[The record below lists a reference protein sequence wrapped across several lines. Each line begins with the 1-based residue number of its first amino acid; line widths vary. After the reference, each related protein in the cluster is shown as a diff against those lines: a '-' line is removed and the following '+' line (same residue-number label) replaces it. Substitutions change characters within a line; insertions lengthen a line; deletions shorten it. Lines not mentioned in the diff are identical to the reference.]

1 MNEKV
6 KIYCIY
12 NAEGSIIGELKYLY
26 DKYIRDIKCSM
37 CDITHNTLSEKKEWK
52 KRCMVSPFK
61 IECLHL
67 DELPKDIENLVE
79 GNTPCV
85 VAKTSSTNE
94 IIIENKELIAMKGN
108 VDSFFNHIHKIIK
121 SQNRIVNI

>member
-1 MNEKV
+1 
-6 KIYCIY
+6 
-12 NAEGSIIGELKYLY
+12 
-26 DKYIRDIKCSM
+26 
-37 CDITHNTLSEKKEWK
+37 
-52 KRCMVSPFK
+52 MVSSLK

-94 IIIENKELIAMKGN
+94 IIIEDKELIAMKGN

-121 SQNRIVNI
+121 N

>member
-1 MNEKV
+1 
-6 KIYCIY
+6 
-12 NAEGSIIGELKYLY
+12 
-26 DKYIRDIKCSM
+26 
-37 CDITHNTLSEKKEWK
+37 
-52 KRCMVSPFK
+52 MVSSLK

-85 VAKTSSTNE
+85 VAKKSSKNE
-94 IIIENKELIAMKGN
+94 VIIENEELIAMKGN

-121 SQNRIVNI
+121 N

>member
-1 MNEKV
+1 MNEEV

-12 NAEGSIIGELKYLY
+12 NAEGSIFGELKYFY
-26 DKYIRDIKCSM
+26 NKYIRDINCSM

-52 KRCMVSPFK
+52 KRCMVSSLK

-94 IIIENKELIAMKGN
+94 IIIEDKELIAMKGN

-121 SQNRIVNI
+121 N

>member
-12 NAEGSIIGELKYLY
+12 NAEGSIFGELKYLY
-26 DKYIRDIKCSM
+26 NKFIRDIKCSM
-37 CDITHNTLSEKKEWK
+37 CDITHNILSKKREWK
-52 KRCMVSPFK
+52 KRCMVSPLK

-85 VAKTSSTNE
+85 VVKTSSTNE
-94 IIIENKELIAMKGN
+94 IIIDDKELIAMKGN

-121 SQNRIVNI
+121 S

>member
-1 MNEKV
+1 MKDTV

-12 NAEGSIIGELKYLY
+12 NAEGSIFGEIRYLY
-26 DKYIRDIKCSM
+26 NKYIKDIKCSM
-37 CDITHNTLSEKKEWK
+37 CDITHNTLSEKREWK
-52 KRCMVSPFK
+52 KRCLESPFK

-94 IIIENKELIAMKGN
+94 IIIEDKELIAMKGN
-108 VDSFFNHIHKIIK
+108 VDSFLNHIHKIIK
-121 SQNRIVNI
+121 N

>member
-1 MNEKV
+1 M
-6 KIYCIY
+6 
-12 NAEGSIIGELKYLY
+12 
-26 DKYIRDIKCSM
+26 
-37 CDITHNTLSEKKEWK
+37 KKENGK
-52 KRCMVSPFK
+52 KDVELSPFK

-94 IIIENKELIAMKGN
+94 IIIDNKELIAMKGN

-121 SQNRIVNI
+121 IKIEL

>member
-12 NAEGSIIGELKYLY
+12 NAEGSIFGELKYLY
-26 DKYIRDIKCSM
+26 NKFIRDIKCSM
-37 CDITHNTLSEKKEWK
+37 CDITHNTLSEKREWK
-52 KRCMVSPFK
+52 KRCTVSPFK

-85 VAKTSSTNE
+85 VSKTSSTNE

-108 VDSFFNHIHKIIK
+108 VDSFFNHIHKIIE
-121 SQNRIVNI
+121 N

>member
-1 MNEKV
+1 
-6 KIYCIY
+6 
-12 NAEGSIIGELKYLY
+12 
-26 DKYIRDIKCSM
+26 
-37 CDITHNTLSEKKEWK
+37 
-52 KRCMVSPFK
+52 MVSPLK

-85 VAKTSSTNE
+85 VAKTSFTNE
-94 IIIENKELIAMKGN
+94 IIIEDKELIAMKGN

-121 SQNRIVNI
+121 N

>member
-1 MNEKV
+1 M
-6 KIYCIY
+6 
-12 NAEGSIIGELKYLY
+12 L
-26 DKYIRDIKCSM
+26 SM
-37 CDITHNTLSEKKEWK
+37 CDITHGTLSEKREWK
-52 KRCMVSPFK
+52 KRCMVSPLK

-85 VAKTSSTNE
+85 VAKTSSKNE
-94 IIIENKELIAMKGN
+94 VIIDNIELIAMKGN

-121 SQNRIVNI
+121 Y

>member
-1 MNEKV
+1 MIDTV

-12 NAEGSIIGELKYLY
+12 NAEGSIFGELKYFY
-26 DKYIRDIKCSM
+26 NKYIRDIKCSM

-52 KRCMVSPFK
+52 KRCMVSSLK

-94 IIIENKELIAMKGN
+94 IIIEDKELIAMKGN

-121 SQNRIVNI
+121 N

>member
-1 MNEKV
+1 MNNTA

-12 NAEGSIIGELKYLY
+12 NAEGSIFGELKYLY
-26 DKYIRDIKCSM
+26 NKYIRDIKCSM
-37 CDITHNTLSEKKEWK
+37 CDITHNTLSEKREWK
-52 KRCMVSPFK
+52 KRCVVSPFK

-108 VDSFFNHIHKIIK
+108 VDSFFNHIHKIIE
-121 SQNRIVNI
+121 N

>member
-1 MNEKV
+1 MDVIDTV

-12 NAEGSIIGELKYLY
+12 NAEGSIFGELKYLY
-26 DKYIRDIKCSM
+26 NKYVRDIKCSM

-52 KRCMVSPFK
+52 NRCMVSHLK

-121 SQNRIVNI
+121 N

>member
-1 MNEKV
+1 
-6 KIYCIY
+6 
-12 NAEGSIIGELKYLY
+12 
-26 DKYIRDIKCSM
+26 
-37 CDITHNTLSEKKEWK
+37 
-52 KRCMVSPFK
+52 MVSHLK

-94 IIIENKELIAMKGN
+94 IIIEDKELIAMKGN

-121 SQNRIVNI
+121 N

>member
-12 NAEGSIIGELKYLY
+12 NAEGSIFGELKYLY
-26 DKYIRDIKCSM
+26 NKFIRDIKCSM
-37 CDITHNTLSEKKEWK
+37 CDITHNTLSEKREWK
-52 KRCMVSPFK
+52 KRCTASSLK

-67 DELPKDIENLVE
+67 DELPKDIENLVT

-85 VAKTSSTNE
+85 VAKTNSTNE
-94 IIIENKELIAMKGN
+94 IIIKNEELIAMKGN
-108 VDSFFNHIHKIIK
+108 VDSFFNRIHKIIK
-121 SQNRIVNI
+121 IKIES

>member
-12 NAEGSIIGELKYLY
+12 NAKGSIFGELKYLY
-26 DKYIRDIKCSM
+26 NKYIRDIKCSM
-37 CDITHNTLSEKKEWK
+37 CDITHNTLSKKREWK
-52 KRCMVSPFK
+52 KRCTVSPLK

-94 IIIENKELIAMKGN
+94 IIIKNKELIAMKGN
-108 VDSFFNHIHKIIK
+108 VDSFFNHINKIIK
-121 SQNRIVNI
+121 NYNITV

>member
-1 MNEKV
+1 
-6 KIYCIY
+6 
-12 NAEGSIIGELKYLY
+12 
-26 DKYIRDIKCSM
+26 
-37 CDITHNTLSEKKEWK
+37 
-52 KRCMVSPFK
+52 MVSPFK

-94 IIIENKELIAMKGN
+94 IIIEDKELIAMKGN

-121 SQNRIVNI
+121 N

>member
-1 MNEKV
+1 
-6 KIYCIY
+6 
-12 NAEGSIIGELKYLY
+12 
-26 DKYIRDIKCSM
+26 
-37 CDITHNTLSEKKEWK
+37 
-52 KRCMVSPFK
+52 MVSSLK
-61 IECLHL
+61 IECFHL

-94 IIIENKELIAMKGN
+94 IIIEDKELIAMKGN

-121 SQNRIVNI
+121 N

>member
-1 MNEKV
+1 MNDTV

-12 NAEGSIIGELKYLY
+12 NAEGSIFGEIRYLY
-26 DKYIRDIKCSM
+26 NKYIKDIKCSM
-37 CDITHNTLSEKKEWK
+37 CDITYNTLSEKKEWK
-52 KRCMVSPFK
+52 KRCMVSPLK

-94 IIIENKELIAMKGN
+94 IIIEDKELIAMKGN

-121 SQNRIVNI
+121 N

>member
-1 MNEKV
+1 MNEEV

-12 NAEGSIIGELKYLY
+12 NAKGSIFGELKYLY
-26 DKYIRDIKCSM
+26 NKFIRDIKCSM
-37 CDITHNTLSEKKEWK
+37 CDITHNTLSEKREWK

-67 DELPKDIENLVE
+67 DELPKDIENLVA

-85 VAKTSSTNE
+85 VAKTNSTNE
-94 IIIENKELIAMKGN
+94 IIIENEELIAMKGN
-108 VDSFFNHIHKIIK
+108 VDSFFNHIHKIIE
-121 SQNRIVNI
+121 N

>member
-1 MNEKV
+1 MNEEV

-12 NAEGSIIGELKYLY
+12 NAEGSIFGELKYFY
-26 DKYIRDIKCSM
+26 NKYIRDIKCSM
-37 CDITHNTLSEKKEWK
+37 CDITHNILSEKKEWK
-52 KRCMVSPFK
+52 KRCMVSPLK

-67 DELPKDIENLVE
+67 DELPKDIENLVI

-94 IIIENKELIAMKGN
+94 IILENKELIAMKGN

-121 SQNRIVNI
+121 N

>member
-1 MNEKV
+1 MIQLKYIAFIML
-6 KIYCIY
+6 K
-12 NAEGSIIGELKYLY
+12 GSIFGEIRYLY
-26 DKYIRDIKCSM
+26 NKYIKDIKCSM

-52 KRCMVSPFK
+52 KRCMVSPLK

-94 IIIENKELIAMKGN
+94 IIIEDKELIAMKGN

-121 SQNRIVNI
+121 N

>member
-1 MNEKV
+1 
-6 KIYCIY
+6 
-12 NAEGSIIGELKYLY
+12 
-26 DKYIRDIKCSM
+26 
-37 CDITHNTLSEKKEWK
+37 
-52 KRCMVSPFK
+52 MVSSLK

-94 IIIENKELIAMKGN
+94 IIIEDKDLIAMKGN

-121 SQNRIVNI
+121 N